1 MPAATLRPIDVIVP
15 VYRNAALTRD
25 CIDSLRR
32 HWAELDG
39 RSPRLVLVDDS
50 PDDAETSA
58 LLDGYAREHDD
69 LLLMRNERNLG
80 FVQSVNRGLEVAQSS
95 GRDVLLVNSD
105 TLTFAGTLSRL
116 LAATGADPQI
126 GFASP
131 RSNNASLCS
140 LPHFFG
146 GLPPTPDEAFQR
158 WQRLSRSM
166 PRWHFV
172 PTTVGFYMFI
182 AHGVLRDHGC
192 LRTDFGRGYEEEND
206 LVMRAG
212 KTGMRA
218 IVVND
223 SFAYHA
229 GSASFLLTELDLA
242 QHKHANHLRMVADH
256 PEFMPLVRRYEASAH
271 FRAERMLAGLL
282 PDGRGRLRVCFDLT
296 GMGQH
301 HNGTNE
307 HIVAA
312 LRALVPRW
320 SDRLA
325 ITGLGTEASFKFHG
339 LDQLEGLRREEPGS
353 GGVHGVAVRLSQ
365 PFDLH
370 HLNVLDQLAPVNLYA
385 MLDTIAEDCGPLA
398 SDGGFIELWDFV
410 AEHAN
415 GLIYNSAFSERQFQ
429 TRHPAARG
437 RPSLPMLLSTR
448 VQEYTAPSDGIE
460 HATRHLLVLGNHF
473 PHKASE
479 PAARCLAAAFPSLNI
494 VALGAEQREQGNL
507 RVIRP
512 GTLDPEVMR
521 RLFLEASV
529 VVLPSHIEGFGLGLM
544 HALAAGKPVAARRI
558 PATLEILSCF
568 DAVEGVELFDHDPD
582 LAAAVTRALA
592 AGRSRVQGER
602 GPGWSDWADGLGQL
616 CLRAA
621 DAPDVFPRLVRR
633 LQHGDLLRQSR
644 EWREAGAPSRG
655 TDATEPAPGRAPAS
669 LAQGP
674 ADLPTLMGLDGS
686 LFVQAAYRAL
696 LLREADDQGLAF
708 YTAELEAGGGKL
720 EILESLRKSGEGRAR
735 GVELAGLAEALDA
748 KEAASPPLLQRA
760 LRRLG
765 LGPAVR

>member
-15 VYRNAALTRD
+15 VYRNPALTRD
-25 CIDSLRR
+25 CIASLRR
-32 HWAELDG
+32 HWAELAG

-50 PDDAETSA
+50 PDDTETSA
-58 LLDGYAREHDD
+58 MLEGCARDHDD
-69 LLLMRNERNLG
+69 VVLLRNERNLG
-80 FVQSVNRGLEVAQSS
+80 FVQSVNRGLELAQHA

-105 TLTFAGTLSRL
+105 TLTFPGTLARL
-116 LAATGADPQI
+116 LAATGDDPQI

-146 GLPPTPDEAFQR
+146 GLPPTPDQAYSR
-158 WQRLSRSM
+158 WQRLSATL

-182 AHGVLRDHGC
+182 AHGVLRDHGG

-223 SFAYHA
+223 AFAYHA
-229 GSASFLLTELDLA
+229 GSASFQLTDLDLA

-256 PEFMPLVRRYEASAH
+256 PEFLPLVRRYEASAH
-271 FRAERMLAGLL
+271 YRAERMLAGLL
-282 PDGRGRLRVCFDLT
+282 PDDRGRLRVCFDLT

-325 ITGLGTEASFKFHG
+325 ITGLGTEASFRFHG
-339 LDQLEGLRREEPGS
+339 LDQLEGLRREDPGS
-353 GGVHGVAVRLSQ
+353 GGLHGVAVRLSQ

-370 HLNVLDQLAPVNLYA
+370 HVNVLDQLAPVNLYA

-415 GLIYNSAFSERQFQ
+415 GLIYNSAFSERQFL

-448 VQEYTAPSDGIE
+448 VQEYAAPADDVE
-460 HATRHLLVLGNHF
+460 PANRHLLVLGNHF

-479 PAARCLAAAFPSLNI
+479 PAARRLAAAFPSLNI
-494 VALGAEQREQGNL
+494 VALGAEPREQGNL

-512 GTLDPEVMR
+512 GMLGHEVMR
-521 RLFLEASV
+521 RLFAEASV
-529 VVLPSHIEGFGLGLM
+529 VVLPSHLEGFGLGLM
-544 HALAAGKPVAARRI
+544 HALAAGKPVVARRI

-582 LAAAVTRALA
+582 LAAAVNRALA
-592 AGRSRVQGER
+592 AGSSRVQGER
-602 GPGWSDWADGLGQL
+602 GPRWNDWADGLGQL
-616 CLRAA
+616 CQRTAA
-621 DAPDVFPRLVRR
+621 APDVFPRLVRR
-633 LQHGDLLRQSR
+633 LQLGDLLRQSR
-644 EWREAGAPSRG
+644 AWREAPGPSRAAADAGPAAGAP
-655 TDATEPAPGRAPAS
+655 APAPPATAPVD
-669 LAQGP
+669 LA
-674 ADLPTLMGLDGS
+674 ALLGLDGPR
-686 LFVQAAYRAL
+686 FVQAAYRTL
-696 LLREADDQGLAF
+696 LLREVDEQGLAF
-708 YTAELEAGGGKL
+708 YSAELESGRHKVQ
-720 EILESLRKSGEGRAR
+720 ILEALRKSGEGRAR
-735 GVELAGLAEALDA
+735 GVELPGLAEAL
-748 KEAASPPLLQRA
+748 AAQSSQHPPLFRRA

-765 LGPAVR
+765 MG